1 MAIFKIIFNG
11 EEQDEEFST
20 YEEAEDCAHDLV
32 GAYHEGGETMELSNP
47 GDYPYNPDDDP
58 DYEIIEK

>member
-20 YEEAEDCAHDLV
+20 YEEAEDCARDLV

>member
-1 MAIFKIIFNG
+1 MAAFKIIFNG
-11 EEQDEEFST
+11 DEQDEEFST
-20 YEEAEDCAHDLV
+20 YEDAEDFAHDLV
-32 GAYHEGGETMELSNP
+32 GAYHEGCETMELSNP